1 MYDYYHFRS
10 AMGNKAVWTGWMD
23 QLTIAKIPDDLP
35 FNAIRVPTMESVRQ
49 ASLLELLLS
58 AKVHVLCTGET
69 GTGKSVSVTAA
80 LASLAAKGPTLP
92 ICLNFSA
99 QTSANATQVILET
112 LILFSRWR
120 RMEKG
125 HRRSFNL
132 TMNLRVLHELV
143 KTHLQS

>member
-1 MYDYYHFRS
+1 
-10 AMGNKAVWTGWMD
+10 
-23 QLTIAKIPDDLP
+23 
-35 FNAIRVPTMESVRQ
+35 MESVRQ

-120 RMEKG
+120 RMEKDG
-125 HRRSFNL
+125 EFRMILDGAHGDGRL
-132 TMNLRVLHELV
+132 KRVCWTGGLLI
-143 KTHLQS
+143 